1 MRVFLNFYIIL
12 VFISFNVQCQNI
24 EVSDKLEEK
33 EVIFKD
39 FGKSSLDYDLVE
51 LLSSYYNVNETVFSG
66 AIYFTDLHNN
76 KKLNYTVD
84 YREFKDSN
92 ILNNLDKFLNKKLK
106 ICYRKYSF
114 RQKEFYIIE
123 KINNY

>member
-1 MRVFLNFYIIL
+1 LIIKTFLNFYIIL

-51 LLSSYYNVNETVFSG
+51 L
-66 AIYFTDLHNN
+66 
-76 KKLNYTVD
+76 
-84 YREFKDSN
+84 
-92 ILNNLDKFLNKKLK
+92 
-106 ICYRKYSF
+106 
-114 RQKEFYIIE
+114 
-123 KINNY
+123 